1 MHVVESGTIGIAC
14 QAVQILR
21 EYPQSFNWLVQ
32 YHVMPIIPVAV
43 WIGILATLPVLSGS
57 PWTEPYAD
65 LIPLEP
71 MYIATPA
78 ALPVAILLSAPA
90 GVTKYRGRLFAWKSG
105 MTVRVVLGTL
115 LLLVMG
121 SLTAGDILL
130 VAAVSAV
137 ASAAPFPVRGWR
149 VSNRDT
155 ALHLLAGLVL
165 VPISYAYM
173 PYAVP
178 VLLALIM
185 SILVAAGLV
194 APRTEKPIEMPP
206 GFDWRNTPNEKHP
219 GEDMCSCP
227 RHRNRRENP
236 GILQLCADCME
247 VYMKRPTGVRLTRRV
262 RVVLWLIRN
271 VSVRYMELRLVSNA
285 DDCHFCGS
293 RRGGLRGRAMP
304 PPDAR

>member
-1 MHVVESGTIGIAC
+1 MS
-14 QAVQILR
+14 
-21 EYPQSFNWLVQ
+21 
-32 YHVMPIIPVAV
+32 IIPIVV
-43 WIGILATLPVLSGS
+43 WAGILATLPLLSGS

-65 LIPLEP
+65 TISWTP

-90 GVTKYRGRLFAWKSG
+90 GITKYRSRLFAWKTG
-105 MTVRVVLGTL
+105 TAVRVALGAL

-121 SLTAGDILL
+121 SPTAGDMML

-137 ASAAPFPVRGWR
+137 TAAAPFPVRGWR
-149 VSNRDT
+149 ANNRDT
-155 ALHLLAGLVL
+155 ALYLLTGMVL
-165 VPISYAYM
+165 VPVSYAYL

-178 VLLALIM
+178 VLSAFCIAA
-185 SILVAAGLV
+185 LVAAGLA
-194 APRTEKPIEMPP
+194 APRTEKIVEIPS

-219 GEDMCSCP
+219 GGDLCGCP

-247 VYMKRPTGVRLTRRV
+247 VYRKRPVGVSLTKRVRLT
-262 RVVLWLIRN
+262 LWLFRN
-271 VSVRYMELRLVSNA
+271 VAVLYMEMRLATDV
-285 DDCHFCGS
+285 DDCYFCGS
-293 RRGGLRGRAMP
+293 RRGGLRGRAVP